1 MTEKER
7 IMNTNI
13 IPIKVECEICE
24 VIDSLLAF
32 QHLDEYFEKL
42 KKENIAHNVRARCGI
57 GTIPT
62 ESGQTKV

>member
-42 KKENIAHNVRARCGI
+42 KKENIAHNDFYADFHELRNKK
-57 GTIPT
+57 
-62 ESGQTKV
+62 Q